1 MIAILDS
8 GIGGK
13 GIEKEIKKLLPKVKI
28 AYLADTKNFPYG
40 TKKISVLHQI
50 LEENIEK
57 MRQKGAQIIVLAC
70 NSATVSSVNYLRQKF
85 DLPIVGVVPA
95 IKKAAELTQ
104 TKKIAVFSTP
114 ITAESSTQDD
124 LIKKYCPNIQVY
136 KIPFENLASLI
147 EKGETKMYT
156 YEVDTVWQKYQ
167 DKNID
172 VIVLGCTHYTLIKK
186 DIQKIVGRKIKI
198 IDSNKAVAKQVKRI
212 YDEINERKQ
221 IRKNCQLGQTA
232 RFCDAGE

>member
-95 IKKAAELTQ
+95 LKPAAEMTK
-104 TKKIAVFSTP
+104 TKKIAIFATP
-114 ITAESSTQDD
+114 ITSKSRATDK
-124 LIKKYCPNIQVY
+124 LIKNYCQDIEVY
-136 KIPFENLASLI
+136 KIVFSHLANEI
-147 EKGETKMYT
+147 EKGETQKVT
-156 YEVDTVWQKYQ
+156 LEVAAVWQKYQ

-186 DIQKIVGRKIKI
+186 DIGKIVGSKVKV
-198 IDSNKAVAKQVKRI
+198 IDSNQAVAKQVKRI
-212 YDEINERKQ
+212 YDEINERK
-221 IRKNCQLGQTA
+221 
-232 RFCDAGE
+232 